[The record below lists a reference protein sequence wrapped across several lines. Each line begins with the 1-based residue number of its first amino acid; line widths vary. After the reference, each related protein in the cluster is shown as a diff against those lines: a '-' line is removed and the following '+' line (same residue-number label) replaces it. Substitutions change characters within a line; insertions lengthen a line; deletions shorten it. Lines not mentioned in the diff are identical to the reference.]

1 MHTQSAWQACGRD
14 WVRPEIIREN
24 PRRRSSPPA
33 ASPPPY
39 GAAHPRPRTLAL
51 VDMQNDELASHPILA
66 VRSPGGRR
74 TRQAHRFRI
83 CRALGHQILVD
94 VITTLA
100 PFYRAHLWIDMAA
113 MPVNCT
119 MASKPRVLQDLMK
132 AVDAGHVI
140 DSDKLVMAP
149 PRRSSY
155 YGRGGGRKPPPVD
168 TSSDTSFEFSAVVS
182 YSSASPASM
191 VFSDGQLKAHQFPAV
206 RSSADSSQAPSPA
219 RRRSSSASAGSGGGG
234 GGRARAAAPGS
245 KKKRVSFAED
255 GGAAGKAGG
264 GGQGKKQSGGG
275 LLGCMAA
282 ACGASRSQV
291 VDPARNANRKVVAV

>member
-1 MHTQSAWQACGRD
+1 
-14 WVRPEIIREN
+14 
-24 PRRRSSPPA
+24 
-33 ASPPPY
+33 
-39 GAAHPRPRTLAL
+39 
-51 VDMQNDELASHPILA
+51 
-66 VRSPGGRR
+66 
-74 TRQAHRFRI
+74 
-83 CRALGHQILVD
+83 
-94 VITTLA
+94 
-100 PFYRAHLWIDMAA
+100 
-113 MPVNCT
+113 
-119 MASKPRVLQDLMK
+119 MASKTRALQDLMI

-140 DSDKLVMAP
+140 DSDKLMAP

-155 YGRGGGRKPPPVD
+155 YGRGGRKPPSAAAPTTTPVE
-168 TSSDTSFEFSAVVS
+168 TSSDTSFEFSAVLS

-255 GGAAGKAGG
+255 GGAAAKAGG

-275 LLGCMAA
+275 LLGCMAS